1 MKTKPSRKSNLG
13 LSKWVGAL
21 VVLCKL
27 TAAGPAG
34 AKEVD
39 AARVLPFEISATQE
53 KKDNRKHPA
62 QGLIKSVFG
71 PVKNGLVIWTPEE
84 REPSGRR
91 LYLKPLLLTDAAG
104 KLTPGVGLKLVDW

>member
-1 MKTKPSRKSNLG
+1 MKTKPSRKWNLG
-13 LSKWVGAL
+13 LSKWMGAL
-21 VVLCKL
+21 VILCKL
-27 TAAGPAG
+27 TAAGPAE
-34 AKEVD
+34 AKEANPD
-39 AARVLPFEISATQE
+39 RILPFEISVTSGNEA
-53 KKDNRKHPA
+53 KRKNPTL
-62 QGLIKSVFG
+62 GLIKSVFG